1 MYKGPLIHSLLCS
14 EFVELTLYYDISGV
28 KLSWVKDGRHWTMGG
43 TMQHS
48 VVSSQVVNGHY
59 TDGEAIE
66 DELFVPHEYVR
77 IQKK

>member
-1 MYKGPLIHSLLCS
+1 MIDDLNHRHDVRLVL
-14 EFVELTLYYDISGV
+14 
-28 KLSWVKDGRHWTMGG
+28 DGRHWTMGG

-66 DELFVPHEYVR
+66 DELSVPHEYVR

>member
-1 MYKGPLIHSLLCS
+1 MIDDLNHRHDVRLL
-14 EFVELTLYYDISGV
+14 LDDTLYYDISGV
-28 KLSWVKDGRHWTMGG
+28 KLSWVKDGR
-43 TMQHS
+43 
-48 VVSSQVVNGHY
+48 NGHH